1 VLVLTTVVLGVTALL
16 GLSLVLKLRS
26 IRRRGFG
33 EGTRL
38 ALPEAGLEMRHPDWW
53 KPLLEAPPSPGSER
67 LERPVAVL
75 KTGHSRGILRI
86 AAWGETTPAD
96 EASLRAGLATFLRD
110 QGLELDDPEMTSTHA
125 RLPANGG
132 ASVGSDRH
140 VGEDR
145 GGGGLSGAPELVRVW
160 VASGGRQ
167 ASRPE
172 ERTYFEVHLLG
183 MGGARVL
190 FSYTNSVLQGFLDA
204 YYLEKVLET
213 LQPARFPR

>member
-1 VLVLTTVVLGVTALL
+1 MLVFSAAALGIAAVL

-38 ALPEAGLEMRHPDWW
+38 ALPDVGLEMRHPHWW
-53 KPLLEAPPSPGSER
+53 KPVNDPAPRTARPGPEI
-67 LERPVAVL
+67 VL
-75 KTGHSRGILRI
+75 KTGHSRGVLRI
-86 AAWGETTPAD
+86 TAWEENGGGD
-96 EASLRAGLATFLRD
+96 EASLRAGLVSVLRE
-110 QGLELDDPEMTSTHA
+110 QGLELDDPEITIATA
-125 RLPANGG
+125 RSAGSHPADGAASGNG
-132 ASVGSDRH
+132 SESP
-140 VGEDR
+140 
-145 GGGGLSGAPELVRVW
+145 GGLRAW

-172 ERTYFEVHLLG
+172 ERTYFEVHLLAL
-183 MGGARVL
+183 GGARVL
-190 FSYTNSVLQGFLDA
+190 LSYTNSVLQGFLDA